1 MLRKITPVAQRVLGE
16 GNELTLRMRW
26 NYALALYGQAG
37 ATLDDWREAVETLED
52 ANRIARRVLG
62 GSHPTTREI
71 DESLRFLRTN
81 LAARET
87 PSGN

>member
-1 MLRKITPVAQRVLGE
+1 MPVAQRVLGE

-26 NYALALYGQAG
+26 IYAGALYGQAG
-37 ATLDDWREAVETLED
+37 ATLDDRREAVETLED

-62 GSHPTTREI
+62 GAHPTTREI
-71 DESLRFLRTN
+71 DDSLRILRTN